1 MKHKLCSLMIV
12 VMLSSVSAFAQNPN
26 SNWTNV
32 EKLKH
37 GTKIV
42 VVTKNG
48 REFVGT
54 KRQSTD
60 DSLFMETNFAIQGNR
75 TISLSK
81 DEIAEVSKLKSKW
94 FYQLIGLGIG
104 LAVGVAIGDT
114 YDHPGS
120 DDPGLGKVLIG
131 GIGGGIGLATG
142 SIFSRKPGKK
152 AIYVA
157 P

>member
-1 MKHKLCSLMIV
+1 MMVLMLSAVPGFAQKVSSSWDTVENLKLGTRIV
-12 VMLSSVSAFAQNPN
+12 V
-26 SNWTNV
+26 T
-32 EKLKH
+32 
-37 GTKIV
+37 
-42 VVTKNG
+42 TKNG

-60 DSLFMETNFAIQGNR
+60 DTLFMETNFAIQGNR

-94 FYQLIGLGIG
+94 LYQLIGMGIG
-104 LAVGVAIGDT
+104 VAVGVAIGDT

-142 SIFSRKPGKK
+142 SVFSRKPGKK
-152 AIYVA
+152 TIYVA

>member
-1 MKHKLCSLMIV
+1 MGRKLCSLMMVLMLSAVPGFAQKVSSSWDTVENLKLGTRIV
-12 VMLSSVSAFAQNPN
+12 V
-26 SNWTNV
+26 T
-32 EKLKH
+32 
-37 GTKIV
+37 
-42 VVTKNG
+42 TKNG

-60 DSLFMETNFAIQGNR
+60 DTLFMETNFAIQGNR

-94 FYQLIGLGIG
+94 LYQLIGMGIG
-104 LAVGVAIGDT
+104 VAVGVAIGDT

-142 SIFSRKPGKK
+142 SVFSRKPGKK
-152 AIYVA
+152 TIYVA

>member
-1 MKHKLCSLMIV
+1 MSRKLCSLMIV
-12 VMLSSVSAFAQNPN
+12 LMLSAMPGLAQKVS
-26 SNWTNV
+26 SSWDTV
-32 EKLKH
+32 ENLKH
-37 GTKIV
+37 GTRIV
-42 VVTKNG
+42 VSTRNG

-60 DSLFMETNFAIQGNR
+60 DTLFMETNFAIQGSR

-94 FYQLIGLGIG
+94 LYQLIGMGIG
-104 LAVGVAIGDT
+104 VAVGVAIGDT
-114 YDHPGS
+114 YDRPGS

-142 SIFSRKPGKK
+142 SVFSRKPGKK
-152 AIYVA
+152 TIYVA